1 MNSNNLRYPTIFC
14 ILRAMNELEFLS
26 TDWPTVKHWL
36 IIGGIAL
43 ATFLFFLFLARKSRT
58 LLSKRLVKRMDD
70 DLLANFLAGI
80 FGSIV
85 ILIGLLI
92 VFRIIGLT
100 GVISGML
107 AGAGISAFIIGFAL
121 KDIGENFLAGIILA
135 FKRPFRVGD
144 IVDING
150 MRGQVLTLNLR
161 DTQIKTGDG
170 KDVFIPNG
178 IILKNPLINFTIDG
192 FLRYDFIVGL
202 DYGSDYEVALTLIKK
217 TISEVPG
224 VLGSKKSPEVWVT
237 DLAESTLNIQVTF
250 WVDTFERS
258 ISDAVVKSSAILMV
272 LTALEKADFNMPAR
286 IVELKNYQGTELKT
300 SVIESL

>member
-1 MNSNNLRYPTIFC
+1 
-14 ILRAMNELEFLS
+14 MNEVEYLS
-26 TDWPTVKHWL
+26 TDWPTIKHWMT
-36 IIGGIAL
+36 IGCIAL
-43 ATFLFFLFLARKSRT
+43 ATFLIFLFLARKSRT
-58 LLSKRLVKRMDD
+58 LLSKRLVKRMED

-85 ILIGLLI
+85 ILIGLLV

-135 FKRPFRVGD
+135 FKRPFRIGD

-202 DYGSDYEVALTLIKK
+202 GYGSDYEKAVELIKS
-217 TISEVPG
+217 TIIQVPG
-224 VLGSKKSPEVWVT
+224 VLGGSKDPEVWVIE
-237 DLAESTLNIQVTF
+237 LAESTLTIQVTF
-250 WVDTFERS
+250 WVNTFERT

-272 LTALEKADFNMPAR
+272 LTALEKAGYNMPAR
-286 IVELKNYQGTELKT
+286 IIELKNYQGKGLMT
-300 SVIESL
+300 SAPDSL

>member
-1 MNSNNLRYPTIFC
+1 M
-14 ILRAMNELEFLS
+14 ELELFDWEWSSLKNGLLVAGVALGVFL
-26 TDWPTVKHWL
+26 
-36 IIGGIAL
+36 
-43 ATFLFFLFLARKSRT
+43 LFIFFARKSKTFLRI
-58 LLSKRLVKRMDD
+58 RLIKRMDD

-80 FGSIV
+80 FSSLV
-85 ILIGLLI
+85 ILAGLLV

-100 GVISGML
+100 GVVSGLL

-150 MRGQVLTLNLR
+150 MNGQVLTLNLR

-178 IILKNPLINFTIDG
+178 VILKNPLINYTIDG
-192 FLRYDFIVGL
+192 FLRYDFIIGL
-202 DYGSDYEVALTLIKK
+202 DYGSDYQGAIDLIKK
-217 TISEVPG
+217 EIIDVPG
-224 VLGSKKSPEVWVT
+224 VLNGAKSPEVWVT

-250 WVDTFERS
+250 WVNTFERS
-258 ISDAVVKSSAILMV
+258 ISDAVVKSSAILQV
-272 LTALEKADFNMPAR
+272 LTALEKAGYNMPAR
-286 IVELKNYQGTELKT
+286 IIELKNHQNKSLKT
-300 SVIESL
+300 S

>member
-1 MNSNNLRYPTIFC
+1 MEDFEILLMDWSTIQ
-14 ILRAMNELEFLS
+14 N
-26 TDWPTVKHWL
+26 WL
-36 IIGGIAL
+36 IIGGLAL
-43 ATFLFFLFLARKSRT
+43 ATFLIFLFLARKSRT
-58 LLSKRLVKRMDD
+58 LLSRRLIKRMDD
-70 DLLANFLAGI
+70 DLLANFLAGV

-85 ILIGLLI
+85 ILIGLLV

-178 IILKNPLINFTIDG
+178 MILKNPLINYTIDG
-192 FLRYDFIVGL
+192 FLRYDFIIGL
-202 DYGSDYEVALTLIKK
+202 DYGSDYDSAVDLIKSS
-217 TISEVPG
+217 IIRVEG
-224 VLGSKKSPEVWVT
+224 VLSGIKEPEVWVV
-237 DLAESTLNIQVTF
+237 DLAESTLNIRVTF

-258 ISDAVVKSSAILMV
+258 ISDAVVKSKAILEV
-272 LTALEKADFNMPAR
+272 LTALEKAGFNMPAR
-286 IVELKNYQGTELKT
+286 IVELKNHQGKTLKT
-300 SVIESL
+300 S

>member
-1 MNSNNLRYPTIFC
+1 
-14 ILRAMNELEFLS
+14 MNELEFLS
-26 TDWPTVKHWL
+26 TDWPKVKHWL

-43 ATFLFFLFLARKSRT
+43 ATFLIFLFLARKSRT
-58 LLSKRLVKRMDD
+58 LLSRRLIKRMDD
-70 DLLANFLAGI
+70 DLLANFLAGV

-85 ILIGLLI
+85 ILIGLLF

-150 MRGQVLTLNLR
+150 MRGQVLMLNLR

-202 DYGSDYEVALTLIKK
+202 DYSSDYYAAIEVIKSA
-217 TISEVPG
+217 IVEVPG
-224 VLGSKKSPEVWVT
+224 VLDSSKLPSVWVT
-237 DLAESTLNIQVTF
+237 EMAESTLNIQVTF
-250 WVDTFERS
+250 WVDTFDRA
-258 ISDAVVKSSAILMV
+258 ISDAIVKSSAILMV
-272 LTALEKADFNMPAR
+272 LTALEKAGFNMPAR
-286 IVELKNYQGTELKT
+286 IVELKNYQGKKLKT
-300 SVIESL
+300 SVPTSL

>member
-1 MNSNNLRYPTIFC
+1 MK
-14 ILRAMNELEFLS
+14 ELEFLS
-26 TDWPTVKHWL
+26 IDWPIVRHWI

-43 ATFLFFLFLARKSRT
+43 ATFLIFLFLARKSRT
-58 LLSKRLVKRMDD
+58 LLSTRLIKRMDD

-80 FGSIV
+80 FGSGV
-85 ILIGLLI
+85 ILIGLLV

-107 AGAGISAFIIGFAL
+107 AGAGISALIIGFAL

-144 IVDING
+144 IVDISG
-150 MRGQVLTLNLR
+150 IRGQVLMLNLR

-178 IILKNPLINFTIDG
+178 MILKNPLVNFTIDG

-202 DYGSDYEVALTLIKK
+202 DYGSNYQEAVDLIRT
-217 TISEVPG
+217 TIVQVPG
-224 VLGSKKSPEVWVT
+224 KLGERKAPEVWVT
-237 DLAESTLNIQVTF
+237 ELAESTLNIQVTF
-250 WVDTFERS
+250 WVNTFERT

-272 LTALEKADFNMPAR
+272 LTTLEKGGFNMPAR
-286 IVELKNYQGTELKT
+286 IVELKNYRDKELKT
-300 SVIESL
+300 SASDSL

>member
-1 MNSNNLRYPTIFC
+1 
-14 ILRAMNELEFLS
+14 MNEIEFLS
-26 TDWPTVKHWL
+26 TDWPTIKHWL
-36 IIGGIAL
+36 IIGAIAL
-43 ATFLFFLFLARKSRT
+43 ATFLIFLFLARKSTT
-58 LLSKRLVKRMDD
+58 LLSRRLIKRMDD

-85 ILIGLLI
+85 ILIGLLV

-150 MRGQVLTLNLR
+150 IRGQVLTLNLR

-178 IILKNPLINFTIDG
+178 MILKNPLINFTIDG
-192 FLRYDFIVGL
+192 YLRYDFIVGL
-202 DYGSDYEVALTLIKK
+202 DYGSDYEKAVELIKS
-217 TISEVPG
+217 TIIQVPG
-224 VLGSKKSPEVWVT
+224 VLGESKDPEVWVIE
-237 DLAESTLNIQVTF
+237 LAESTLNIQVTF
-250 WVDTFERS
+250 WVNTFERT

-272 LTALEKADFNMPAR
+272 LTALEKAGFNMPAR
-286 IVELKNYQGTELKT
+286 IIELKNYQGKGLMT
-300 SVIESL
+300 SAPDSL

>member
-1 MNSNNLRYPTIFC
+1 MEDFEILSMDWSTIQ
-14 ILRAMNELEFLS
+14 
-26 TDWPTVKHWL
+26 HWL
-36 IIGGIAL
+36 IIGGLAL
-43 ATFLFFLFLARKSRT
+43 GTFLIFLYLARKSRT
-58 LLSKRLVKRMDD
+58 LLSRRLIKRMDD
-70 DLLANFLAGI
+70 DLLANFLAGV

-85 ILIGLLI
+85 ILIGLLV

-178 IILKNPLINFTIDG
+178 MILKNPLINYTIDG
-192 FLRYDFIVGL
+192 FLRYDFIIGL
-202 DYGSDYEVALTLIKK
+202 DYGSDYDSAVDLIKSS
-217 TISEVPG
+217 IIRVEG
-224 VLGSKKSPEVWVT
+224 VLSGIKEPEVWVV

-258 ISDAVVKSSAILMV
+258 ISDAVVKSKAILEV
-272 LTALEKADFNMPAR
+272 LTALEKAGFIMPAR
-286 IVELKNYQGTELKT
+286 IVELKNHQGKALKT
-300 SVIESL
+300 S

>member
-1 MNSNNLRYPTIFC
+1 MEEFD
-14 ILRAMNELEFLS
+14 FLS
-26 TDWPTVKHWL
+26 LDWSSLKHVL
-36 IIGGIAL
+36 IISGIAIL
-43 ATFLFFLFLARKSRT
+43 TFLVFLYLARKSKTFLRI
-58 LLSKRLVKRMDD
+58 RLIRRMDD

-80 FGSIV
+80 FSSLV
-85 ILIGLLI
+85 ILAGLLV

-100 GVISGML
+100 GVVSGLL

-150 MRGQVLTLNLR
+150 MNGQVLTLNLR

-178 IILKNPLINFTIDG
+178 VILKNPLINYTIDG
-192 FLRYDFIVGL
+192 FLRYDFIIGL
-202 DYGSDYEVALTLIKK
+202 DYGSDYQGAIDLIKK
-217 TISEVPG
+217 EIIDVPG
-224 VLGSKKSPEVWVT
+224 VLNGAKSPEVWVT

-250 WVDTFERS
+250 WVNTFERS
-258 ISDAVVKSSAILMV
+258 ISDAVVKSSAILQV
-272 LTALEKADFNMPAR
+272 LTALEKAGYNMPAR
-286 IVELKNYQGTELKT
+286 IIELKNHQNKSLKT
-300 SVIESL
+300 S